1 MLTDKDIFNL
11 VEKDA
16 KMRKMWILI
25 AISIIWIFNVASS
38 PVVTGAKVRLKAKK
52 YQATVEVLEENKGKY
67 PDDPELFYFL
77 ARAYAGIASWS
88 EAGTNFS
95 AALTKN
101 PDKKLK
107 KEIDKWRDHYWVQFV
122 KEASALLDQ
131 KRYLEAI
138 NKYYIANSINPD
150 RHESQANLGVALLD
164 QAQLYELAE
173 PPQPDSARALFDK
186 AVESIK
192 RAIEID
198 PENEQFTKNLGQA
211 YIIAGREDDAIELYE
226 SYLDENPDDVAALKK
241 LVTIYMSRQDYEN
254 AVEGFDLLF
263 DDAGA
268 EISIADY
275 FNAGSS
281 YYQMYYKLQKLEDE
295 ESKARA
301 REMLE
306 KAGECFQAVVD
317 EDPTDCEAGEQLYY
331 IYIEIKDWNNVI
343 ETIQTMLDN
352 GCERD
357 YTTLS
362 NLGVAYNMIGNKD
375 KALESFK
382 EAEEMKPKEEGQN

>member
-1 MLTDKDIFNL
+1 MMSDKDIFNL
-11 VEKDA
+11 VEKDV

-52 YQATVEVLEENKGKY
+52 YQETVKVLEENKGKY
-67 PDDPELFYFL
+67 PDDPELFYYL

-122 KEASALLDQ
+122 KDASALLDQ
-131 KRYLEAI
+131 KRFLEAI
-138 NKYYIANSINPD
+138 GKYYTANSINPD
-150 RHESQANLGVALLD
+150 RHESQANLGVALLE
-164 QAQLYELAE
+164 QAQLYESAE

-186 AVESIK
+186 AIESIK

-198 PENEQFTKNLGQA
+198 PENEQFSKNLGQA
-211 YIIAGREDDAIELYE
+211 YIIAGREDEAVELYE

-268 EISIADY
+268 EISLADN

-281 YYQMYYKLQKLEDE
+281 YFQMYYKLEKLEDE
-295 ESKARA
+295 ESKTRA
-301 REMLE
+301 GEMLE
-306 KAGECFQAVVD
+306 KAGECFQAVVE

-331 IYIEIKDWNNVI
+331 IYIYQEAWNEVI
-343 ETIQTMLDN
+343 ETIQAMFDN

-357 YTTLS
+357 HAVLS
-362 NLGVAYNMIGNKD
+362 NLGIAYSKIGDQK
-375 KALESFK
+375 KAVEIYK
-382 EAEEMKPKEEGQN
+382 EAQEKRPKEEGQN